1 MLNDIDESLINQ
13 MITFSQSS
21 LSKKDGYI
29 TKGILQQ
36 NTLKKRLDVFKEF
49 LIWLSDKEIKTFN
62 IHKLF
67 PKLER
72 TSKEVVYVTNKEID
86 QLVNTRDQIVGD
98 YNKVAFDSFLFN
110 CETGLRYQ
118 DLSNLISSDFTK
130 IPEGYILNKE
140 LNKHSVKFS
149 SVSQIPIV
157 NRLIVEIIENYNFHF
172 DLKSNQE
179 YNRTLRKLF
188 KKHDLFTEPIT
199 VKRKYIKG
207 KVALKEQLKNDVI
220 TCHSCRRSMITNAF
234 LAGYSD
240 AQVMQMSGH
249 KDLKMLQKYS
259 NFANDEILK
268 KNLEKKLSE
277 NNK

>member
-1 MLNDIDESLINQ
+1 
-13 MITFSQSS
+13 
-21 LSKKDGYI
+21 
-29 TKGILQQ
+29 
-36 NTLKKRLDVFKEF
+36 
-49 LIWLSDKEIKTFN
+49 
-62 IHKLF
+62 
-67 PKLER
+67 
-72 TSKEVVYVTNKEID
+72 
-86 QLVNTRDQIVGD
+86 
-98 YNKVAFDSFLFN
+98 VAFDSFLFN

-118 DLSNLISSDFTK
+118 DLSNLASSDFTK

-149 SVSQIPIV
+149 SISQIPIV
-157 NRLIVEIIENYNFHF
+157 NRLLVEIIENYSFHF

-188 KKHDLFTEPIT
+188 KKHNLFTEPVT

-207 KVALKEQLKNDVI
+207 NVTSKELLKNDII

-268 KNLEKKLSE
+268 KNLAQKLKNLKEINKKA
-277 NNK
+277 